1 MERRS
6 PSFSVDD
13 LKSFGLSRER
23 GFLPLADPLREL
35 PEEFD
40 ALEEVGRDLPRLI
53 LTGHIR
59 KILESLPPLPV
70 DTLENEAQLQRA
82 MLLLSYIG
90 HAYVWSGDA
99 PAELIPASI
108 AGPWCEVAVQLGRP
122 PVLSY
127 ASYALDN
134 WLRIDADGPVELGN
148 IMLLQNF
155 LGGADEDWFI
165 GVHVD
170 IEFKAARALCELGP
184 ALRAASNQDTDAL
197 VDSLVAISASLE
209 SMVGTLARLPEH
221 CDPYIYFR
229 RVRPYIHGWKDH
241 PALPSGVVYQGVE
254 LFGGHPQQFRGET
267 GAQSGIVP
275 ALDAVL
281 GIAHADDPLRS
292 YLIEL
297 RDYMPPGH
305 RAFLDALL
313 EAGSVRLFVQ
323 SCERGAAELRS
334 AYDQCVGWLEAFRSL
349 HLDYAASYIHKQSMT
364 GDSNPTDVGT
374 GGTPFMRYLEKH
386 RDETGKARIG

>member
-1 MERRS
+1 MERLS
-6 PSFSVDD
+6 PSFPVDD

-35 PEEFD
+35 PEQFD
-40 ALEEVGRDLPRLI
+40 ALEEVGHDLPRLL

-59 KILESLPPLPV
+59 KILESLPALPV
-70 DTLENEAQLQRA
+70 QTLENESELRRA
-82 MLLLSYIG
+82 MLLLSYVG
-90 HAYVWSGDA
+90 HAYVWSGDS
-99 PAELIPASI
+99 PAARIPACI
-108 AGPWCEVAVQLGRP
+108 AVPWCEVAVRLGRP

-134 WLRIDADGPVELGN
+134 WLRIDAEGPVELGN

-184 ALRAASNQDTDAL
+184 ALRAASEQDAEAL
-197 VDSLVAISASLE
+197 MDSLVAISSGIE
-209 SMVGTLARLPEH
+209 SMVETLARMPEH
-221 CDPYIYFR
+221 CDPYVYFR

-241 PALPSGVVYQGVE
+241 PALPSGVVYEGVE
-254 LFGGHPQQFRGET
+254 ILGGQPQQFRGET

-281 GIAHADDPLRS
+281 GIEHAEDPLRS
-292 YLIEL
+292 YLVEM
-297 RDYMPPGH
+297 RPYMPPGH
-305 RAFLDALL
+305 RAFLDALD
-313 EAGSVRLFVQ
+313 EAGSVRPFVQ
-323 SCERGAAELRS
+323 SCESSAAQLRS
-334 AYDQCVGWLEAFRSL
+334 AYDQCVGWLEAFRAL
-349 HLDYAASYIHKQSMT
+349 HLDYAQRYIDEQSVT
-364 GDSNPTDVGT
+364 DPSNPTDVGT
-374 GGTPFMRYLEKH
+374 GGTPFMRYLAKH

>member
-6 PSFSVDD
+6 PSFPVDD

-23 GFLPLADPLREL
+23 GFLPLGDPLREL
-35 PEEFD
+35 PEQFD
-40 ALEEVGRDLPRLI
+40 ALEEVGHDLPRLL

-59 KILESLPPLPV
+59 KILESLPRLPV
-70 DTLENEAQLQRA
+70 DELENEAELRRA
-82 MLLLSYIG
+82 MLLLSYVG
-90 HAYVWSGDA
+90 HAYVWSGDT
-99 PAELIPASI
+99 PAERIPASI
-108 AGPWCEVAVQLGRP
+108 AVPWCEVALRLGRP

-134 WLRIDADGPVELGN
+134 WSRIDAEGPVELGN

-184 ALRAASNQDTDAL
+184 ALRAVSKQDAAAL
-197 VDSLVAISASLE
+197 MDSLDAISAGIE
-209 SMVGTLARLPEH
+209 SILGALARMPEH
-221 CDPYIYFR
+221 CDPYVYFR

-241 PALPSGVVYQGVE
+241 PALPGGVVYEGVE
-254 LFGGHPQQFRGET
+254 VLDGHPQQFRGET
-267 GAQSGIVP
+267 GAQSGIIP

-281 GIAHADDPLRS
+281 GVTHADDPLRG
-292 YLIEL
+292 YLVEM
-297 RDYMPPGH
+297 RHYMPPGH
-305 RAFLDALL
+305 RAFLDALD
-313 EAGSVRLFVQ
+313 EAGTVRPFVQ
-323 SCERGAAELRS
+323 SCASGAAELRA

-349 HLDYAASYIHKQSMT
+349 HLDYAASYIELQS
-364 GDSNPTDVGT
+364 GADRANPTDVGT
-374 GGTPFMRYLEKH
+374 GGTPFMRYLAKH